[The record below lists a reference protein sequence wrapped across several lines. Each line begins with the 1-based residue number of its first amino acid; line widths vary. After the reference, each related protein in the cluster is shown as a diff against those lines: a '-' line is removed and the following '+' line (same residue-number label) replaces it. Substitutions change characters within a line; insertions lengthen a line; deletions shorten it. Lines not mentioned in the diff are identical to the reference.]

1 MTNAPTFNALACVL
15 FFSRYQLTSNTYK
28 PAGFVAQQQRNA
40 YASYACTNV
49 PNYMQ
54 AIHSVFAHD
63 AAADANSQTTTQQ
76 LIHACTPV

>member
-1 MTNAPTFNALACVL
+1 MTNAPAFSAPASFL
-15 FFSRYQLTSNTYK
+15 FFSLHWLISNTYK

-63 AAADANSQTTTQQ
+63 AAAAANSQTTTQQ